1 MNSMSKNALTAKGGG
16 QAGGWENRA
25 YQFEIRSEGDDDR
38 GAVIEGRPIV
48 YGKVADISGLFDEVV
63 AKGALD
69 HADLKDVRFLVNH
82 DVSRIPLARSRN
94 NNSNSTMQLMPD
106 SEGLKIRVSLD
117 TENNA
122 DARALHSAVARGDVT
137 GMSFMFSVDDEE
149 WDDLEGEHPKRTI
162 KSIGRVLEVSAV
174 TFPAYEDTDI
184 SARDA
189 RALEGARKALDSVR
203 SREPEGFEDLE
214 LERLRA
220 KYLYGI

>member
-1 MNSMSKNALTAKGGG
+1 MANSKGSR
-16 QAGGWENRA
+16 AWESRA
-25 YQFEIRSEGDDDR
+25 YQFEIRTESGDSEGS
-38 GAVIEGRPIV
+38 VIVGRPIV
-48 YGKVADISGLFDEVV
+48 YDKVTDIGGMFDEVI

-82 DVSRIPLARSRN
+82 DLNRIPLARSRN
-94 NNSNSTMQLMPD
+94 NNSNSTMQLTPD
-106 SEGLKIRVSLD
+106 DEGLKIRVLLD

-122 DARALHSAVARGDVT
+122 DARALHSAVQRGDVT

-149 WDDLEGEHPKRTI
+149 WEDLEGDRPKRTV
-162 KSIGRVLEVSAV
+162 KAIGHVLEVSAV

-189 RALEGARKALDSVR
+189 RALEGARKALEGAQPP
-203 SREPEGFEDLE
+203 EPEGSADLE
-214 LERLRA
+214 LEKLKV